1 MSLLEKIMTTTTDIW
16 QKYATELTNLVTSGQ
31 FDSTN
36 QVISFAGTNLS
47 VDLGN
52 ANPKVINDV
61 VFNIANT
68 VPAYSP
74 SYAAKG
80 GLVSSYASFL
90 DAIDLKGDPNPNLD
104 PEINQATSAFNAAQ
118 TNFIDVQTKAYGA
131 YAAFKTA
138 SGADTPFFTWVQS
151 NYPVYIQA
159 KSTLQATQSKLQ
171 QLNIQKYGQGYQIV
185 ADAINMVSSTT
196 GAMDITAQTPYNMAI
211 ASGATAPAGSGP
223 AVLPGEA
230 PQPQANQLVDSFAA
244 AYGLNAFTTK
254 YQEWQAASVNNQRNG
269 GSISVSSSSQASQW
283 SQFGWSASAGGLF
296 GDFLSIFGGG
306 SSSGQTTT
314 FNTQSEAFGLEVS
327 FTGLSTFMLNQGK
340 WYQAG
345 LIQDYKNNLKPNS
358 PDFFGEHGSMGLVPS
373 EVIVGFEPEIT
384 ITLDKS
390 DYDKFTQTWQA
401 NASASLNIGPF
412 RIGSANVSTYGSRE
426 DVSFNESACQIK
438 VGPVKSTVPLLLG
451 VISTKI

>member
-1 MSLLEKIMTTTTDIW
+1 MTTTTDIW

-36 QVISFAGTNLS
+36 QVISFAGTTLS

-61 VFNIANT
+61 VYNIANT

-80 GLVSSYASFL
+80 GLISSYASFL

-104 PEINQATSAFNAAQ
+104 PEINNATSAFNNAQ
-118 TNFIDVQTKAYGA
+118 TNFIDVQTKAYSA
-131 YAAFKTA
+131 WANFKTA
-138 SGADTPFFTWVQS
+138 SGSDTSFFTWVQS

-159 KSTLQATQSKLQ
+159 KSTLQATESKLQ
-171 QLNIQKYGQGYQIV
+171 QLNIQKYGQGYQII
-185 ADAINMVSSTT
+185 ADAMNMVSSTS
-196 GAMDITAQTPYNMAI
+196 GALDITAQTPYNMAV

-223 AVLPGEA
+223 AVLPGQT
-230 PQPQANQLVDSFAA
+230 PPPQASQLVDSYAP

-254 YQEWQAASVNNQRNG
+254 YQEWQTASVNNQRTG
-269 GSISVSSSSQASQW
+269 GTIAISSSSKASQW
-283 SQFGWSASAGGLF
+283 SQFGWSANVGGLF
-296 GDFLSIFGGG
+296 GDFLSIVGAG
-306 SSSGQTTT
+306 STSGQTTT

-327 FTGLSTFMLNQGK
+327 FTGLGTFMLNQGK

-345 LIQDYKNNLKPNS
+345 LIQDYKDNLKPNS
-358 PDFFGEHGSMGLVPS
+358 PDFFGEHGSMGLIPTQA
-373 EVIVGFEPEIT
+373 IVGFEPEIT
-384 ITLDKS
+384 LTLDQS
-390 DYDKFTQTWQA
+390 DYDKFVQTWQA
-401 NASASLNIGPF
+401 NASASLNLGPF
-412 RIGSANVSTYGSRE
+412 RLGSANVSTYGSRQ
-426 DVSFNESACQIK
+426 DISFNASACQVKI
-438 VGPVKSTVPLLLG
+438 GPVKSTVPLLLG